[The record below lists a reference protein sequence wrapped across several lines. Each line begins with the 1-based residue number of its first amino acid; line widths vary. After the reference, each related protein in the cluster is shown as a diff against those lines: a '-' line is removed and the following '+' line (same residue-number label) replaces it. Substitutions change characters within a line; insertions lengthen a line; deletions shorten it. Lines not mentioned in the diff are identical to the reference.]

1 MNSPKKSGTP
11 LPRLSSRKRSLTN
24 PELIQE
30 FANKQVAFRATLKR
44 KNTLAHLDLEKEKEK
59 QKAMK
64 KTSSL
69 AGSGGHT
76 NPNANN
82 SNNNNNGITTTIT
95 NGASVIGGGI
105 TMGARTPTLSAV
117 SRSTSI
123 GNRKSPS
130 PSPPLKPPKKLI
142 KSTNNGTIPVT
153 VNSERRLGALYRYD
167 ILDTP
172 PEVSFDDIAKM
183 ASVVCGTPIAA
194 ISLVDKDRQYFKAK
208 VGLDDVHVP
217 IDIVFCS
224 HAITDPNNIF
234 EVKDASK
241 DERFNNNPIVTEGP
255 INLRFYAGAPLV
267 TADNKA
273 LGSLCVI
280 DKKARSLTATQNSA
294 MKALAR
300 LTVNQL
306 ELRSRTMQ
314 LQEAQTQLQ
323 TLQKELEAKNEALV
337 ARNTHLETQI
347 KELELNKVTPDID
360 IHLNAPADSVIS
372 ILRRLQGQLQEK
384 HASTLD
390 TVIGIIGSNKLYEV
404 DVKDAIQ
411 KSGTDLDDQ
420 TKGFLITQL
429 HDANPAKEA
438 NPSRPS
444 SAAVVSARHATIEP
458 YRAILEGVE
467 KWDYDIFNLYG
478 QTGGRPLTCAG
489 FRILEQHG
497 LLEKLDF
504 NPNKVLKY
512 LQAVEAGYNNNPY
525 HNNIH
530 ATDVLLGTN
539 YLICSS
545 GILPHLSNNE
555 FFAALFAALIHDLGH
570 PGVNNAFLIQTGH
583 DLAVTHNDRS
593 VLENHHCAQAF
604 KLLQIPE
611 NNFMEKLSL
620 VDRQEIRKTV
630 IELVLATDMS
640 QHVEIFNQF
649 QNKRKT
655 EVGIDIIGSKPD
667 RLLTLKMVIKCADI
681 SNPARDP
688 FLYKQ
693 WVEAIMEEFWR
704 QGDAER
710 KVGMPVSAFMDRT
723 TPNVAKCQ
731 SGFIQF
737 IAMPTYSAFVEQ
749 FPGSQNT
756 LDLMKSNLAFY
767 KAQLEA

>member
-11 LPRLSSRKRSLTN
+11 LPKLSSRKRSLTN
-24 PELIQE
+24 PELIQD

-64 KTSSL
+64 KVTTVPL
-69 AGSGGHT
+69 TGSGGGANLANGT
-76 NPNANN
+76 PNGSA
-82 SNNNNNGITTTIT
+82 
-95 NGASVIGGGI
+95 VIGGGI
-105 TMGARTPTLSAV
+105 TMGSRSPTLSAISRTASTV
-117 SRSTSI
+117 SST
-123 GNRKSPS
+123 RKSPS

-142 KSTNNGTIPVT
+142 KSANMVNGNLTAAINN
-153 VNSERRLGALYRYD
+153 EQRLNALYRYD
-167 ILDTP
+167 ILDSP

-183 ASVVCGTPIAA
+183 ASVACGTPIAA
-194 ISLVDKDRQYFKAK
+194 ISLIDKDRQFFKAR
-208 VGLDDVHVP
+208 VGIDVSQTP
-217 IDIVFCS
+217 IDMSFCTY
-224 HAITDPNNIF
+224 AMADPFNIF
-234 EVKDASK
+234 EVKDATK
-241 DERFNNNPIVTEGP
+241 DERFNTNTLVTDAP

-267 TADNKA
+267 TADSKTLGA
-273 LGSLCVI
+273 LMVI
-280 DKKARSLTATQNSA
+280 DKKARALTAGQTEA
-294 MKALAR
+294 LRALAR

-306 ELRSRTMQ
+306 ELRSRTIQ
-314 LQEAQTQLQ
+314 LQQTQGQLQ
-323 TLQKELEAKNEALV
+323 NLQKELEAKNEALI

-347 KELELNKVTPDID
+347 KELELNKANEQDIQ
-360 IHLNAPADSVIS
+360 LNAPADNVIS
-372 ILRRLQGQLQEK
+372 MLRRLQGQLGDK
-384 HASTLD
+384 HASTLE
-390 TVIGIIGSNKLYEV
+390 TVIGVIGSHKLYEV

-411 KSGTDLDDQ
+411 RSGSDLDDQ

-429 HDANPAKEA
+429 HDANPAKEN

-444 SAAVVSARHATIEP
+444 SAAVGLSARHASIEP
-458 YRAILEGVE
+458 YRPVLEGIE
-467 KWDYDIFNLYG
+467 RWNYDIFNLSLA
-478 QTGGRPLTCAG
+478 TGGRPLTCAG
-489 FRILEQHG
+489 FRILEQHN
-497 LLEKLDF
+497 LIEKLDF
-504 NPNKVLKY
+504 PPHKVLKY
-512 LQAVEAGYNNNPY
+512 LQAVEAGYNSNPY

-530 ATDVLLGTN
+530 AADVLLGTN
-539 YLICSS
+539 YLISSS
-545 GILPHLSNNE
+545 GILQYLSTNE

-570 PGVNNAFLIQTGH
+570 PGVNNAFLISTGH

-604 KLLQIPE
+604 KLLQNPE
-611 NNFMEKLSL
+611 NNFMEKLPL

-655 EVGIDIIGSKPD
+655 EGIDIVGSKPD

-688 FLYKQ
+688 ELYKQ
-693 WVEAIMEEFWR
+693 WVDCIMEEFWR

-710 KVGMPVSAFMDRT
+710 SLGMPISAFMDRS
-723 TPNVAKCQ
+723 TPNVPKCQ

-749 FPGSQNT
+749 FPGSQDT
-756 LDLMKSNLAFY
+756 LDLMKNNLAHY
-767 KAQLEA
+767 KAQQEAQ